1 MRRRLLPLLL
11 PLLVA
16 ASGPALAQAPLYGI
30 GNGYYPNTGY
40 GAPAA
45 FGATG
50 YGGVPSYGAQPYG
63 QYGYGQ
69 SPAYGAPYAQPG
81 QGQGYYATTPTY
93 PGQYQPRSP
102 DDVMT
107 PGRVR
112 TDSARA
118 GTGGAAAGAP
128 AVALP
133 GTAAPI
139 VQERRNPRG
148 QRYEGVAKVVDG
160 NTLILGSEVIVLDGA
175 DAPELAQTCTEPT
188 GLEWQCGKR
197 SRDRLVQMAE
207 GRRLVCVGTGF
218 AGQAVAARCSLGL
231 TDLNKAMVADG
242 WAMSPKAVSAAYIAD
257 EAAAKADRRGIW
269 AGTASAPWTFRAKN

>member
-1 MRRRLLPLLL
+1 MRRLLPFLI
-11 PLLVA
+11 PLLA
-16 ASGPALAQAPLYGI
+16 AAPAMAQAPLYGI

-40 GAPAA
+40 GSPAP
-45 FGATG
+45 FGSTG

-69 SPAYGAPYAQPG
+69 SPAYGAPYAGPNA
-81 QGQGYYATTPTY
+81 GYYATNPTY
-93 PGQYQPRSP
+93 PGQYQPRTP

-112 TDSARA
+112 TDSARP
-118 GTGGAAAGAP
+118 GTPGATVGAAP

-133 GTAAPI
+133 GAAAAP
-139 VQERRNPRG
+139 VVTERKNPRG

-160 NTLILGSEVIVLDGA
+160 NTLILGSEVVVLDGA
-175 DAPELAQTCTEPT
+175 DAPELAQTCTEPS
-188 GLEWQCGKR
+188 GLEWQCGRR
-197 SRDRLVQMAE
+197 SRDKLVQMVE

-218 AGQAVAARCSLGL
+218 AGQAVAARCSLGP
-231 TDLNKAMVADG
+231 TDVNKAMVMDG
-242 WAMSPKAVSAAYIAD
+242 WAMVPKAVSATYVAD

-269 AGTASAPWTFRAKN
+269 SGTAGAPWTFRAKN